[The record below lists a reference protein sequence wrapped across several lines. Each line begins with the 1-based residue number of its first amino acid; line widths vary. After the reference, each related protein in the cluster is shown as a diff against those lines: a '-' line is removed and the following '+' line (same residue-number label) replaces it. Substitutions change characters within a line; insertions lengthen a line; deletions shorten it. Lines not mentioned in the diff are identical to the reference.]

1 MILDNFWY
9 VLCPM
14 FSDESR
20 KRNVEF
26 KMFEIMKKVLVAV
39 ACLMSVGSFSAFA
52 SETSVDSVMV
62 VSEVAQDDFVKVE
75 VKDLPEAVTQAVEKA
90 YPDYTVKEAFVAE
103 KEDGKQYKVTLVLEE
118 EEVTALFKEN
128 GEEVK

>member
-1 MILDNFWY
+1 MISGHFWY
-9 VLCPM
+9 VLCTM
-14 FSDESR
+14 ISDESQ

-75 VKDLPEAVTQAVEKA
+75 VKDLPEAVTQSIEKA
-90 YPDYTVKEAFVAE
+90 YPEYTAKEAFMAE
-103 KEDGKQYKVTLVLEE
+103 KEEGKQYKVVLVLDD

-128 GEEVK
+128 GEEIK

>member
-1 MILDNFWY
+1 
-9 VLCPM
+9 
-14 FSDESR
+14 
-20 KRNVEF
+20 
-26 KMFEIMKKVLVAV
+26 MKKVLVAV

-75 VKDLPEAVTQAVEKA
+75 VKDLPEAVTQSIEKA
-90 YPDYTVKEAFVAE
+90 YPEYTAKEAFMAE
-103 KEDGKQYKVTLVLEE
+103 KEEGKQYKVVLVLDG

>member
-1 MILDNFWY
+1 
-9 VLCPM
+9 
-14 FSDESR
+14 
-20 KRNVEF
+20 
-26 KMFEIMKKVLVAV
+26 MKKVLVAV

-52 SETSVDSVMV
+52 SETSVDSV
-62 VSEVAQDDFVKVE
+62 FVKVE

>member
-1 MILDNFWY
+1 
-9 VLCPM
+9 M
-14 FSDESR
+14 FSDESQ

-103 KEDGKQYKVTLVLEE
+103 KENGKVYKII
-118 EEVTALFKEN
+118 VTAIKEDQSTEEITVLLN
-128 GEEVK
+128 EKGEPVNEKDC

>member
-1 MILDNFWY
+1 MVLGHFWY
-9 VLCPM
+9 VLCTVI
-14 FSDESR
+14 SDESQ

-62 VSEVAQDDFVKVE
+62 VGEVAQDDLVKVE
-75 VKDLPEAVTQAVEKA
+75 VKDLPEAVTQSTA
-90 YPDYTVKEAFVAE
+90 KEAFMAE
-103 KEDGKQYKVTLVLEE
+103 KEEGKQYKVVLVLDD

>member
-14 FSDESR
+14 FSDESQ

-62 VSEVAQDDFVKVE
+62 VCEVAQDDFVKVE

-103 KEDGKQYKVTLVLEE
+103 KEDGKQYKVVLVLEE
-118 EEVTALFKEN
+118 EEVTALFNEN